1 MAYDTSEAVAKFLSG
16 FQMEITHR
24 GKGTF
29 TPDHVKYSLTIA
41 NGGKDFSTTFE
52 SNPHVHGEPTITQ
65 VFGALASDAMVVR
78 DYGMDEFVDE
88 FCDGMKPS
96 AAIRAYNSCKETY
109 DWMRDGLYLSNGDI
123 ASLSEVISENEDEV
137 NTLVEKAAS
146 ERAARY
152 AYDHPKLPKGF
163 VTIEQLKGDSMEPK
177 PKERIVFDEDSYYG
191 DEGEEMAI
199 NDLMERDGLTEDEVR
214 EDFTDDEIFN
224 HQMEMKDFDYEEEMR
239 ALAAFFNGEK
249 SDMSDFVNPYGG
261 NHILVSGS
269 VGRWNGTSTGI
280 AVYKDFDAATD
291 CSPSRFGQGN
301 FFADC
306 EIQKVWDENGTL
318 YLAGA
323 HHDGRVS
330 VEMRQLTDEGERLW
344 GQLDY
349 EDYLP
354 LEGLTAMGKHY
365 ELGDENQFIHDLY
378 NSPELCAAPRY
389 VEQSFGCP
397 SEEYEKEEGTL
408 PHDFTTGKWRVHL
421 IYPGERYGLDGCL
434 TYELNAYSGAPAAAH
449 RASYPLVEF
458 YDTSQDAARFPGGQ
472 FVSRYYMT
480 DLLEDNSIAVSL
492 DTMLKNGNQF
502 SLDGGIP
509 AWTVEGDDLAKVN
522 DFLKKS
528 CMEFCGSLPG
538 DEKDEDS
545 YSLTGEAKDATA
557 SRNGLSRNQMGI
569 EEKAAECKEAAT
581 ALANDNAL

>member
-1 MAYDTSEAVAKFLSG
+1 
-16 FQMEITHR
+16 
-24 GKGTF
+24 
-29 TPDHVKYSLTIA
+29 
-41 NGGKDFSTTFE
+41 
-52 SNPHVHGEPTITQ
+52 
-65 VFGALASDAMVVR
+65 
-78 DYGMDEFVDE
+78 
-88 FCDGMKPS
+88 
-96 AAIRAYNSCKETY
+96 
-109 DWMRDGLYLSNGDI
+109 
-123 ASLSEVISENEDEV
+123 
-137 NTLVEKAAS
+137 
-146 ERAARY
+146 
-152 AYDHPKLPKGF
+152 
-163 VTIEQLKGDSMEPK
+163 MEPK
-177 PKERIVFDEDSYYG
+177 PKERIVFDEDLYYG

-199 NDLMERDGLTEDEVR
+199 NDLMERDGLTEGEVR

-269 VGRWNGTSTGI
+269 VGRWNGMSTGI

-301 FFADC
+301 VFADC

-365 ELGDENQFIHDLY
+365 ELGDENRFVHDLY
-378 NSPELCAAPRY
+378 NSPELC
-389 VEQSFGCP
+389 
-397 SEEYEKEEGTL
+397 
-408 PHDFTTGKWRVHL
+408 
-421 IYPGERYGLDGCL
+421 
-434 TYELNAYSGAPAAAH
+434 AAH

-480 DLLEDNSIAVSL
+480 DLLEDDSIAVSI

-509 AWTVEGDDLAKVN
+509 TWTVEGDDLAKVN

-538 DEKDEDS
+538 DEKDEDG
-545 YSLTGEAKDATA
+545 YSLSGEAKDATA

>member
-1 MAYDTSEAVAKFLSG
+1 
-16 FQMEITHR
+16 
-24 GKGTF
+24 
-29 TPDHVKYSLTIA
+29 
-41 NGGKDFSTTFE
+41 
-52 SNPHVHGEPTITQ
+52 
-65 VFGALASDAMVVR
+65 
-78 DYGMDEFVDE
+78 
-88 FCDGMKPS
+88 
-96 AAIRAYNSCKETY
+96 
-109 DWMRDGLYLSNGDI
+109 
-123 ASLSEVISENEDEV
+123 
-137 NTLVEKAAS
+137 
-146 ERAARY
+146 
-152 AYDHPKLPKGF
+152 
-163 VTIEQLKGDSMEPK
+163 MEPK
-177 PKERIVFDEDSYYG
+177 PKERIVFDEDLYYG

-199 NDLMERDGLTEDEVR
+199 NDLMERDGLTEGEVR

-301 FFADC
+301 
-306 EIQKVWDENGTL
+306 V
-318 YLAGA
+318 Y
-323 HHDGRVS
+323 
-330 VEMRQLTDEGERLW
+330 
-344 GQLDY
+344 
-349 EDYLP
+349 
-354 LEGLTAMGKHY
+354 
-365 ELGDENQFIHDLY
+365 
-378 NSPELCAAPRY
+378 
-389 VEQSFGCP
+389 
-397 SEEYEKEEGTL
+397 
-408 PHDFTTGKWRVHL
+408 
-421 IYPGERYGLDGCL
+421 
-434 TYELNAYSGAPAAAH
+434 
-449 RASYPLVEF
+449 
-458 YDTSQDAARFPGGQ
+458 TSQDAARFPGGQ

-480 DLLEDNSIAVSL
+480 DLLEDDSIAVSL

-569 EEKAAECKEAAT
+569 EEKAAECKEAAS
-581 ALANDNAL
+581 ALANGNAL

>member
-1 MAYDTSEAVAKFLSG
+1 MAYDTTEAVAKFLSG
-16 FQMEITHR
+16 FQMKITHR
-24 GKGTF
+24 ERDTVA
-29 TPDHVKYSLTIA
+29 PDYYVKYLLTLSK
-41 NGGKDFSTTFE
+41 GGKDFSTTFV
-52 SNPHVHGEPTITQ
+52 SDPRAFGEPTVTQ
-65 VFGALASDAMVVR
+65 VFSALADDALTLR
-78 DYGMDEFVDE
+78 KYSTDEFVDKLYAQ
-88 FCDGMKPS
+88 GVKPS
-96 AAIRAYNSCKETY
+96 AALRAY
-109 DWMRDGLYLSNGDI
+109 
-123 ASLSEVISENEDEV
+123 
-137 NTLVEKAAS
+137 
-146 ERAARY
+146 
-152 AYDHPKLPKGF
+152 
-163 VTIEQLKGDSMEPK
+163 
-177 PKERIVFDEDSYYG
+177 DSYYG

-301 FFADC
+301 VFADC

-349 EDYLP
+349 EDSLP
-354 LEGLTAMGKHY
+354 LDGLTAMGKHY
-365 ELGDENQFIHDLY
+365 ELGDENRFVHDLY
-378 NSPELCAAPRY
+378 NSPELCATPRY

-434 TYELNAYSGAPAAAH
+434 TYELNAYSGVPAAAH

-480 DLLEDNSIAVSL
+480 DLLEDDSIAVSL

-538 DEKDEDS
+538 DEKDEDG

-581 ALANDNAL
+581 VLANGNAL

>member
-1 MAYDTSEAVAKFLSG
+1 
-16 FQMEITHR
+16 
-24 GKGTF
+24 
-29 TPDHVKYSLTIA
+29 
-41 NGGKDFSTTFE
+41 
-52 SNPHVHGEPTITQ
+52 
-65 VFGALASDAMVVR
+65 
-78 DYGMDEFVDE
+78 
-88 FCDGMKPS
+88 
-96 AAIRAYNSCKETY
+96 
-109 DWMRDGLYLSNGDI
+109 
-123 ASLSEVISENEDEV
+123 
-137 NTLVEKAAS
+137 
-146 ERAARY
+146 
-152 AYDHPKLPKGF
+152 
-163 VTIEQLKGDSMEPK
+163 MEPK
-177 PKERIVFDEDSYYG
+177 PKERIVFDEDLYYG

-199 NDLMERDGLTEDEVR
+199 NDLMERDGLTEGEVR

-249 SDMSDFVNPYGG
+249 SDMSDFVNPCGG

-269 VGRWNGTSTGI
+269 VGRW
-280 AVYKDFDAATD
+280 
-291 CSPSRFGQGN
+291 
-301 FFADC
+301 
-306 EIQKVWDENGTL
+306 NGTL

-330 VEMRQLTDEGERLW
+330 VEMRQLTDAGERLW

-434 TYELNAYSGAPAAAH
+434 TYELNAYSGVPAAAH

-480 DLLEDNSIAVSL
+480 DLLEDNSIAVSI

-528 CMEFCGSLPG
+528 CTEFCGSLPG
-538 DEKDEDS
+538 DEKGEDG
-545 YSLTGEAKDATA
+545 YSLSGEAKDATA

-581 ALANDNAL
+581 VLANGNAL

>member
-1 MAYDTSEAVAKFLSG
+1 
-16 FQMEITHR
+16 
-24 GKGTF
+24 
-29 TPDHVKYSLTIA
+29 
-41 NGGKDFSTTFE
+41 
-52 SNPHVHGEPTITQ
+52 
-65 VFGALASDAMVVR
+65 
-78 DYGMDEFVDE
+78 
-88 FCDGMKPS
+88 
-96 AAIRAYNSCKETY
+96 
-109 DWMRDGLYLSNGDI
+109 
-123 ASLSEVISENEDEV
+123 
-137 NTLVEKAAS
+137 
-146 ERAARY
+146 
-152 AYDHPKLPKGF
+152 
-163 VTIEQLKGDSMEPK
+163 MEPK
-177 PKERIVFDEDSYYG
+177 PKERIVFDEDLYYG

-199 NDLMERDGLTEDEVR
+199 NDLMERDGLTEGEVR

-224 HQMEMKDFDYEEEMR
+224 HQMEMKAFDYEEEMR

-269 VGRWNGTSTGI
+269 VGRW
-280 AVYKDFDAATD
+280 
-291 CSPSRFGQGN
+291 
-301 FFADC
+301 
-306 EIQKVWDENGTL
+306 NGTL

-365 ELGDENQFIHDLY
+365 ELGDENRFVHDLY

-480 DLLEDNSIAVSL
+480 DLLEDNSIAVSI

-538 DEKDEDS
+538 DEKDEDG
-545 YSLTGEAKDATA
+545 YSLSGEAKDATA

-581 ALANDNAL
+581 VLANGNAL

>member
-1 MAYDTSEAVAKFLSG
+1 
-16 FQMEITHR
+16 
-24 GKGTF
+24 
-29 TPDHVKYSLTIA
+29 
-41 NGGKDFSTTFE
+41 
-52 SNPHVHGEPTITQ
+52 
-65 VFGALASDAMVVR
+65 
-78 DYGMDEFVDE
+78 
-88 FCDGMKPS
+88 
-96 AAIRAYNSCKETY
+96 
-109 DWMRDGLYLSNGDI
+109 
-123 ASLSEVISENEDEV
+123 
-137 NTLVEKAAS
+137 
-146 ERAARY
+146 
-152 AYDHPKLPKGF
+152 
-163 VTIEQLKGDSMEPK
+163 MEPK

-239 ALAAFFNGEK
+239 ALAAFFNG
-249 SDMSDFVNPYGG
+249 G
-261 NHILVSGS
+261 
-269 VGRWNGTSTGI
+269 
-280 AVYKDFDAATD
+280 
-291 CSPSRFGQGN
+291 
-301 FFADC
+301 
-306 EIQKVWDENGTL
+306 
-318 YLAGA
+318 
-323 HHDGRVS
+323 
-330 VEMRQLTDEGERLW
+330 QLTDAGERLW

-434 TYELNAYSGAPAAAH
+434 TYELNAYSGVPAAAH

-480 DLLEDNSIAVSL
+480 DLLEDNSIAVSI

-569 EEKAAECKEAAT
+569 EEKAAECKEAAS
-581 ALANDNAL
+581 ALANGNAL

>member
-1 MAYDTSEAVAKFLSG
+1 
-16 FQMEITHR
+16 
-24 GKGTF
+24 
-29 TPDHVKYSLTIA
+29 
-41 NGGKDFSTTFE
+41 
-52 SNPHVHGEPTITQ
+52 
-65 VFGALASDAMVVR
+65 
-78 DYGMDEFVDE
+78 
-88 FCDGMKPS
+88 
-96 AAIRAYNSCKETY
+96 
-109 DWMRDGLYLSNGDI
+109 
-123 ASLSEVISENEDEV
+123 
-137 NTLVEKAAS
+137 
-146 ERAARY
+146 
-152 AYDHPKLPKGF
+152 
-163 VTIEQLKGDSMEPK
+163 MEPK
-177 PKERIVFDEDSYYG
+177 PKERIVFDEDLYYG

-301 FFADC
+301 VFADC

-421 IYPGERYGLDGCL
+421 VYPGEPRADGFPRGSKKGNPPCAD
-434 TYELNAYSGAPAAAH
+434 TM
-449 RASYPLVEF
+449 VEF
-458 YDTSQDAARFPGGQ
+458 YDTEDNGQ
-472 FVSRYYMT
+472 FVASFHMNT
-480 DLLEDNSIAVSL
+480 LLGYPW
-492 DTMLKNGNQF
+492 NGMVGAD
-502 SLDGGIP
+502 LDGLEAYGFAYP
-509 AWTVEGDDLAKVN
+509 LSTQAATDWLEGDDLAKVN
-522 DFLKKS
+522 VFLKETCK
-528 CMEFCGSLPG
+528 EAFGILPG
-538 DEKDEDS
+538 ADDGG
-545 YSLTGEAKDATA
+545 YSLSGEAKEAA
-557 SRNGLSRNQMGI
+557 LSRFALPENR
-569 EEKAAECKEAAT
+569 KAALDVIRKLNESRDS
-581 ALANDNAL
+581 NDNAL

>member
-1 MAYDTSEAVAKFLSG
+1 MGVYAIRESLADEILNDLSYDEDYAPTDDAK
-16 FQMEITHR
+16 
-24 GKGTF
+24 
-29 TPDHVKYSLTIA
+29 DTIISA
-41 NGGKDFSTTFE
+41 IYATFE
-52 SNPHVHGEPTITQ
+52 EKYGEDFADCADDFIQ
-65 VFGALASDAMVVR
+65 D
-78 DYGMDEFVDE
+78 
-88 FCDGMKPS
+88 
-96 AAIRAYNSCKETY
+96 
-109 DWMRDGLYLSNGDI
+109 
-123 ASLSEVISENEDEV
+123 
-137 NTLVEKAAS
+137 
-146 ERAARY
+146 
-152 AYDHPKLPKGF
+152 
-163 VTIEQLKGDSMEPK
+163 KGDSMEPK
-177 PKERIVFDEDSYYG
+177 PKERIVFDEDLYYG
-191 DEGEEMAI
+191 DEGEKMAV
-199 NDLMERDGLTEDEVR
+199 NDLMERKGLTEDEVR

-224 HQMEMKDFDYEEEMR
+224 HQMEMKVFNYEEEMR
-239 ALAAFFNGEK
+239 ALAAFFDGKK
-249 SDMSDFVNPYGG
+249 SDMSDFINPYGG
-261 NHILVSGS
+261 NHIFVAGS
-269 VGRWNGTSTGI
+269 VERWDDTIPVIT
-280 AVYKDFDAATD
+280 VYKDFDAATD

-301 FFADC
+301 VFADC

-365 ELGDENQFIHDLY
+365 RLGAEKRFIHDLY

-397 SEEYEKEEGTL
+397 AEEYEKEEGTL

-480 DLLEDNSIAVSL
+480 DLLEDDSIAVSL

-528 CMEFCGSLPG
+528 CMEFSGSLPG
-538 DEKDEDS
+538 DEKDEDG
-545 YSLTGEAKDATA
+545 YSLSGEAKDATA

-581 ALANDNAL
+581 VLANGNAL

>member
-1 MAYDTSEAVAKFLSG
+1 
-16 FQMEITHR
+16 
-24 GKGTF
+24 
-29 TPDHVKYSLTIA
+29 
-41 NGGKDFSTTFE
+41 
-52 SNPHVHGEPTITQ
+52 
-65 VFGALASDAMVVR
+65 
-78 DYGMDEFVDE
+78 
-88 FCDGMKPS
+88 
-96 AAIRAYNSCKETY
+96 
-109 DWMRDGLYLSNGDI
+109 MRDGLYLSNGDI
-123 ASLSEVISENEDEV
+123 ASLSEVISENEEEIGA
-137 NTLVEKAAS
+137 LVEKAAS

-163 VTIEQLKGDSMEPK
+163 VTIEQLQGDL
-177 PKERIVFDEDSYYG
+177 DLG
-191 DEGEEMAI
+191 D
-199 NDLMERDGLTEDEVR
+199 LR

-280 AVYKDFDAATD
+280 AVYKDFDASTD

-301 FFADC
+301 VFADC

-365 ELGDENQFIHDLY
+365 ELGDENRFVHDLY

-434 TYELNAYSGAPAAAH
+434 TYELNAYSGVPAAAH

-480 DLLEDNSIAVSL
+480 DLLEDNSIAVSI

-528 CMEFCGSLPG
+528 CMEFSGSLPG
-538 DEKDEDS
+538 DEKDEDG
-545 YSLTGEAKDATA
+545 YSLSGEAKDATA

-581 ALANDNAL
+581 VLANGNAL

>member
-1 MAYDTSEAVAKFLSG
+1 
-16 FQMEITHR
+16 
-24 GKGTF
+24 
-29 TPDHVKYSLTIA
+29 
-41 NGGKDFSTTFE
+41 
-52 SNPHVHGEPTITQ
+52 
-65 VFGALASDAMVVR
+65 
-78 DYGMDEFVDE
+78 
-88 FCDGMKPS
+88 
-96 AAIRAYNSCKETY
+96 
-109 DWMRDGLYLSNGDI
+109 
-123 ASLSEVISENEDEV
+123 
-137 NTLVEKAAS
+137 
-146 ERAARY
+146 
-152 AYDHPKLPKGF
+152 
-163 VTIEQLKGDSMEPK
+163 MEPK
-177 PKERIVFDEDSYYG
+177 PKERIVFDEDLYYG

-269 VGRWNGTSTGI
+269 VGRWNGT
-280 AVYKDFDAATD
+280 
-291 CSPSRFGQGN
+291 
-301 FFADC
+301 
-306 EIQKVWDENGTL
+306 L

-330 VEMRQLTDEGERLW
+330 VEMRRLTDEGERLW

-365 ELGDENQFIHDLY
+365 ELGDENRFVHDLY

-480 DLLEDNSIAVSL
+480 DLLEDDSIAVSL

-538 DEKDEDS
+538 DEKGEDG
-545 YSLTGEAKDATA
+545 YSLSGEAKDATA

-581 ALANDNAL
+581 VLANGNAL